1 MLPARNPTWSSRV
14 VSVTEREGGRE
25 VLPLLVLL
33 ILALLWAVVLL
44 PPLLRARTERAG
56 DSIGDFNYRLGV
68 LGRTNGTL
76 QATSSLSQGPVVN
89 PYAPRPRVS
98 AAKRRRDVL
107 SGLVLTSA
115 LTFLAAYVTG
125 APALWAVHVL
135 ADVLLVAFL
144 ALWAWVRSL
153 QQEQAHKVRYLHPS
167 RGPEL
172 ALRRTAST

>member
-1 MLPARNPTWSSRV
+1 M
-14 VSVTEREGGRE
+14 TEREGGRE

-68 LGRTNGTL
+68 LGRTNGML
-76 QATSSLSQGPVVN
+76 NQQPVTSSPIVN

-107 SGLVLTSA
+107 SGLVLMSA
-115 LTFLAAYVTG
+115 LTFLAAYTTG
-125 APALWAVHVL
+125 ATVLWAVHVF
-135 ADVLLVAFL
+135 ADILLLAFL

-153 QQEQAHKVRYLHPS
+153 QHEQASKVRYLPQS
-167 RGPEL
+167 QAPEF
-172 ALRRTAST
+172 ALRRTASS